1 MISIGID
8 PGKSGGYAV
17 LNEGRIVI
25 AKAWDDTEFISAMQY
40 VADQP
45 VSTIRVALEKVNA
58 MPHQGVTSMFNFGVS
73 YGFIRGVLQAYGI
86 PYQLVPPGV
95 WKREF
100 GLSSDK
106 QKSIDVCRRLFP
118 DANLLPTPRCKKPAD
133 GIAEAILMAEF
144 ARRRL

>member
-17 LNEGRIVI
+17 LQDGRIFV
-25 AKAWDDTEFISAMQY
+25 ARVWDDVGFISAMQY

-45 VSTIRVALEKVNA
+45 VSTIRVALEKVGA
-58 MPHQGVTSMFNFGVS
+58 MPHQGVTSMFSFGTS
-73 YGFIRGVLQAYGI
+73 YGFIQGVLQAYGI

-118 DANLLPTPRCKKPAD
+118 DANLLATPRCKKPSD
-133 GIAEAILMAEF
+133 GISESLLLAEY
-144 ARRRL
+144 ARRKL